1 MGRCT
6 LGRQSHLTP
15 GRNKDK
21 NLRKFNTSDLGMN
34 EETMTRAFHHKVSI
48 LNQAYFDGANK
59 DTWNWIQR
67 NQEEAIRKYID
78 QV

>member
-48 LNQAYFDGANK
+48 LNQA
-59 DTWNWIQR
+59 IMM
-67 NQEEAIRKYID
+67 EPIRIHGIGFKGIKKK
-78 QV
+78 Q